1 MSGNT
6 KVNGRKS
13 QSVVRGDDAG
23 KSILKK
29 KSRAAKKIVL
39 DTSLFVNPDV
49 RTSLGETP
57 TAALETF
64 LTIAAGIHTI
74 EFYMPP
80 SIFEELLHFVDRD
93 KIPGELLVNLCQKPP
108 KKHALT
114 CPAFLLY
121 ELIEDIRERV
131 NKGLRLA
138 EKAVRSAEHKKAEEM
153 IPDLRKKYREALR
166 EGIIDSKEDV
176 DLLLLA
182 MELDALIITAD
193 QGLIK
198 WAEKLG
204 IAWLFPEKFRDFLT
218 GLRKRAEAQAAK
230 KTKKG

>member
-1 MSGNT
+1 M
-6 KVNGRKS
+6 KDNGRKS
-13 QSVVRGDDAG
+13 GNAHAAESAG
-23 KSILKK
+23 EAFLKK
-29 KSRAAKKIVL
+29 RSRKAKKIVL

-49 RTSLGETP
+49 RTDLGKTP
-57 TAALETF
+57 TEALETF
-64 LTIAAGIHTI
+64 LALAAQIHTI

-80 SIFEELLHFVDRD
+80 SIFEELLHFVERDR
-93 KIPGELLVNLCQKPP
+93 IPGELLVNLCQKPP
-108 KKHALT
+108 KKHTLT

-204 IAWLFPEKFRDFLT
+204 IAWLFPEKFRGFLT
-218 GLRKRAEAQAAK
+218 GLKKRSEAQAAK
-230 KTKKG
+230 KKG